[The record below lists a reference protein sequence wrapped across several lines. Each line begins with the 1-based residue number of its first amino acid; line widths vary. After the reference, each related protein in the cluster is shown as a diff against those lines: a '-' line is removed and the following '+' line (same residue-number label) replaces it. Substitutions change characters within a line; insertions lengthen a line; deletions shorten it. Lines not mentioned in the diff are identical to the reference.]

1 MSTNEEIRKAI
12 ERIRLQQE
20 QNSQNAFINAH
31 NLNEKNDVIENVMP
45 LQPREPEGSAL
56 GALKT
61 VGKSL
66 YTGVYGFGES
76 ALLGV
81 PSLVEAAAERYID
94 EDYKGIGSEDL
105 ALEFQQESTAAKIT
119 GGIGTGLGYL
129 FGAPMKLSL
138 RAATALGIP
147 KFFINRFGKQ
157 TLKGA
162 TLGGVGAGAY
172 MATSAAQMGLVRGG
186 VKKQMTYLENHL
198 IKI

>member
-76 ALLGV
+76 AGLGL
-81 PSLVEAAAERYID
+81 PSLVEAAVERYFD
-94 EDYKGIGSEDL
+94 ADYKGIGSEDL

-119 GGIGTGLGYL
+119 GGVGTGLGYL

-138 RAATALGIP
+138 RAATALGLKEAKDLVEGAP
-147 KFFINRFGKQ
+147 KEGK
-157 TLKGA
+157 A
-162 TLGGVGAGAY
+162 GVPKKEAEEIKAKLEAAGAKVE
-172 MATSAAQMGLVRGG
+172 L
-186 VKKQMTYLENHL
+186 K
-198 IKI
+198 